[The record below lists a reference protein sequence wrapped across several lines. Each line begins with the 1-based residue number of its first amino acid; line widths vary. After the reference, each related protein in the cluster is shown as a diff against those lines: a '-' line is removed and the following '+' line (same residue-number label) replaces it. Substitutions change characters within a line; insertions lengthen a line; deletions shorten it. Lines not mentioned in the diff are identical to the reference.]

1 MKRESTREAGY
12 INMTMTGTSN
22 MTHPTK
28 IMVTEVP
35 QTHTMYTG
43 SLTSTNKG
51 KLFD

>member
-1 MKRESTREAGY
+1 
-12 INMTMTGTSN
+12 MTMTGTSN

-28 IMVTEVP
+28 IMVTEEP

-43 SLTSTNKG
+43 SLTSTKKG